1 MLLLLRSETKRA
13 LTEMSEALEKFTP
26 KEIIRTETAL
36 SRFPVHRLSK
46 KGSISIAIK
55 VAKPNG
61 ELRTQWKVSY
71 NSEYGQP
78 SPLAYKLDTLIIS
91 RRIEE
96 EGRPLP
102 KLIRL
107 GSLTEIAQLT
117 GTGEKNTNAVKR
129 ALLQNAFAAITA
141 KFTYK
146 TKGGGEAFAEIAD
159 TRYGAIFTGEK
170 LPGGEKADAVYI
182 VLHDIYREILNNAVD
197 RPLDYEYMRG
207 LTPGAQRFYELLSY
221 QMYAALKNRTTA
233 RMLYSEFCM
242 YAPQVRYADWEH
254 IKKQMYKLHRPH
266 LASQYI
272 ENIRFEKIVGEE
284 GQPDWL
290 MIYTPG
296 VRAKGQHV
304 AFQRKPVPRIRHSE
318 RSPAQPSFLPEE
330 RPEMFPDAVLTFA
343 PEEEDLVSK
352 LVRFGVEE
360 GKARGLVKRHREAT
374 EAQIAAYP
382 YREAGRPRKNAA
394 GWLIAAIEG
403 NYTLPVAYLE
413 EQQKK
418 RQAVKAKEHASA
430 AEGCRLCDANGW
442 RRILTPEHPS
452 GAMKRC
458 THDPKVEAKYA
469 GV

>member
-1 MLLLLRSETKRA
+1 
-13 LTEMSEALEKFTP
+13 MSEALEKFTP

-46 KGSISIAIK
+46 KGSISISIK

-61 ELRTQWKVSY
+61 ELKTQWKVSY
-71 NSEYGQP
+71 NSEFGQP

-91 RRIEE
+91 RRLEE
-96 EGRPLP
+96 EGKPLP

-107 GSLTEIAQLT
+107 GSLTEIAQQT
-117 GTGEKNTNAVKR
+117 GTGEKNTNAVRR
-129 ALLQNAFAAITA
+129 ALLQNAFAAVTA

-159 TRYGAIFTGEK
+159 TRYGVIFTGEK
-170 LPGGEKADAVYI
+170 LPSGEKADAVYI

-197 RPLDYEYMRG
+197 RPLDYEYMKG

-221 QMYAALKNRTTA
+221 QMYAALKNGTSA
-233 RMLYSEFCM
+233 KMLYSEFCM
-242 YAPQVRYADWEH
+242 YAPQIRYTDWEH

-266 LASQYI
+266 LASQYV
-272 ENIRFEKIVGEE
+272 EKIRFEKIAGE
-284 GQPDWL
+284 GDPDWL
-290 MIYTPG
+290 MIYVPG
-296 VRAKGQHV
+296 RRAKGQHV
-304 AFQRKPVPRIRHSE
+304 AFERKPVPRIRHSE
-318 RSPAQPSFLPEE
+318 RAASQPSFLPNE
-330 RPEMFPDAVLTFA
+330 RTELFPEPVLTFA
-343 PEEEDLVSK
+343 PEEEYLVSQ
-352 LVRFGVEE
+352 LVGLGVAEA
-360 GKARGLVKRHREAT
+360 KARSLVKKHRDAA

-382 YREAGRPRKNAA
+382 YREVGKAKKNAA

-413 EQQKK
+413 ERERK
-418 RQAVKAKEHASA
+418 RQAAKAGEQRSA
-430 AEGCRLCDANGW
+430 VEGCHLCDANGW
-442 RRILTPEHPS
+442 RRISTPEHPG

-469 GV
+469 DA